1 MRKTFS
7 FRNIFLLQKF
17 EADTKNRQISEK
29 RSEISIY
36 NSQIEILL
44 ILYKDRR
51 ALSPLEIII
60 FIKLTLSSLL
70 YIRER

>member
-17 EADTKNRQISEK
+17 EADTKRQISEK